1 MQSDCSSF
9 HLIAAVSG
17 KFLVSSEEHRGLL
30 WILPGGRS
38 RRGLCRPTGSATG
51 EALVFWHGRRLCQV
65 APAYHGEDFIG
76 LCDGRVVATAPDRAG
91 VVRALILAARWRR

>member
-1 MQSDCSSF
+1 M
-9 HLIAAVSG
+9 
-17 KFLVSSEEHRGLL
+17 
-30 WILPGGRS
+30 
-38 RRGLCRPTGSATG
+38 
-51 EALVFWHGRRLCQV
+51 FWHGRRLCQV